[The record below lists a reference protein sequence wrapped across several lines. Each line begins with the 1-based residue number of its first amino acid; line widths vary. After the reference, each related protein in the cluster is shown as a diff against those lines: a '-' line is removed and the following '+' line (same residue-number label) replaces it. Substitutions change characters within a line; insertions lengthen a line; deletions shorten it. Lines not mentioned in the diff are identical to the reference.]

1 MTALLGPSGSGKTT
15 FLNAI
20 AGRMQ
25 SRNLHISLSLNGSV
39 LDPVANRVNI
49 GFVHAHEALYP
60 TDTPVE
66 SFEFVARLKQPSLSV
81 DERAGKVQSTIDSLR
96 LRKCADT
103 FMGSATVKGVS
114 SGEKKRS
121 SVGIELIPERDI
133 LFLDEPTTGL
143 DSVAALELVS
153 LLKLIALRGVCI
165 VAVVHQPSNE
175 IMDLFDNVMY
185 MARGELVYY
194 GPTRAVVPYFA
205 SSGYSC
211 PQEYNPAD
219 YVMFILQTIGDGAL
233 LDLIN
238 GFRPRILE
246 FKEQIESNCRRV
258 VQDPSLIRRLKPSE
272 RANAYIQFIWLVRR
286 EFRSTV
292 RDMTVVVLRLFISLL
307 FATVMGFLFFQ
318 VGQNPGGALDPS
330 HIGLVA
336 SLAIF
341 AMFSSGQN
349 LLIAFAAERPIA
361 IREYG
366 SGFYSILAY
375 SLSKDVLELPI
386 AFLSVLI
393 YLTLGYLIGGL
404 VGSFLLLVCRLV

>member
-1 MTALLGPSGSGKTT
+1 M
-15 FLNAI
+15 
-20 AGRMQ
+20 
-25 SRNLHISLSLNGSV
+25 
-39 LDPVANRVNI
+39 
-49 GFVHAHEALYP
+49 HAHEALYP
-60 TDTPVE
+60 TDTPIE
-66 SFEFVARLKQPSLSV
+66 SFEFVARLKQPSLRV
-81 DERAGKVQSTIDSLR
+81 EERAAKVQSTIDSLR

-103 FMGSATVKGVS
+103 YMGSATVKGVS

-121 SVGIELIPERDI
+121 SVGIELIPERDV

-153 LLKLIALRGVCI
+153 LLKQIALKGVCI

-185 MARGELVYY
+185 MARGDLVYY
-194 GPTRAVVPYFA
+194 GPTTSVVAYFA
-205 SSGYSC
+205 RNGYSC

-219 YVMFILQTIGDGAL
+219 YVMFVLQTIGNGAL

-238 GFRPRILE
+238 GFRSRNLE
-246 FKEQIESNCRRV
+246 VKDQIESNRRRV

-272 RANAYIQFIWLVRR
+272 RADALIQFIWLVRR
-286 EFRSTV
+286 EYRSTV

-361 IREYG
+361 IRENG
-366 SGFYSILAY
+366 SGFYSIIAY

-386 AFLSVLI
+386 AVLSVLI

-404 VGSFLLLVCRLV
+404 VGSFLLLVCRLI